1 VCLEAYAHQD
11 VPFEKLVEELQPERT
26 LSHTPLVQVL
36 FALQNAPMPALSLAG
51 LQLSMMEVPVDAA
64 KFDLSLSVEESPNG
78 LSGVLEY
85 NSDLFDAEAAGRML
99 SHYCRLLES
108 VATDAERSLFALPWL
123 AETER
128 RQLLDEWNDTAGE
141 SESSK
146 CAHEVFEQQAAL
158 TPSAIAVVFGTQ
170 QVTYQELN
178 ERANQLAHYLRSLGV
193 GPEKRVCICLER
205 SVELIVAIVAANK
218 AGGAYVPLDPSYPA
232 ERLSFMVA
240 DCNAQVLVTSAALRE
255 KFAGSERQIVVLES
269 QRDVI
274 AAQPIQNPASAVTT
288 GNLAYLIYTSGS
300 TGQPKGVE
308 IEHTSLMNLV
318 HWYQRIS
325 GLVQGDRATLTSGI
339 GFDASVLE
347 LWPNLAMG
355 ASLYVPDEE
364 TRLSPAK
371 LRDWIVSQGI
381 TVCFVTTPL
390 AELLLALDWPP
401 HTSLRLMHTGG
412 DKLHAFPNEAI
423 PFQLRNVYG
432 PTENTVITTTALV
445 QHQDRLASQSPLIGR
460 PIDNV
465 QVYLLDRSLQL
476 VPAGIPGE
484 LYVGGAGRAR
494 GYVNRPDMTAERF
507 VPNPFSLGARL
518 YRTGDRARYLADGSI
533 EFLGRNDH
541 QIKIRG
547 HRIEL
552 GEIEAVINRHPAV
565 SESIVDCREDG
576 RGEKRLA
583 AYVVPREELSVD
595 ELRGYLLERVPDYMV
610 PGAFLLLER
619 LPLNANGKVDRD
631 ALPSADA
638 LHGALRADYV
648 EPRTEMERTI
658 TRVWQELLGL
668 EKVGIHDNFFDLGGH
683 SLLLIKMQSGLQEV
697 LQREIAIVELFKHPT
712 ISTLAR
718 HLSVEKE
725 APPVVSPHKTRAE
738 ARRASVGSRHRH
750 ATAAD
755 FMD

>member
-1 VCLEAYAHQD
+1 
-11 VPFEKLVEELQPERT
+11 
-26 LSHTPLVQVL
+26 
-36 FALQNAPMPALSLAG
+36 
-51 LQLSMMEVPVDAA
+51 
-64 KFDLSLSVEESPNG
+64 
-78 LSGVLEY
+78 
-85 NSDLFDAEAAGRML
+85 
-99 SHYCRLLES
+99 
-108 VATDAERSLFALPWL
+108 L

-128 RQLLDEWNDTAGE
+128 RQLLDKWNDTAVV
-141 SESSK
+141 SDSSK

-158 TPSAIAVVFGTQ
+158 TPPAIALVSGTE

-193 GPEKRVCICLER
+193 APEKRVCICLDR

-240 DCNAQVLVTSAALRE
+240 DCDAQVLVTSAALRE
-255 KFAGSERQIVVLES
+255 KFGQSDARIVVLDNEPE
-269 QRDVI
+269 VI
-274 AAQPIQNPASAVTT
+274 AAHPVQNPESEVTT
-288 GNLAYLIYTSGS
+288 GNLAYIIYTSGS

-308 IEHTSLMNLV
+308 IEHASLMNLV

-325 GLVQGDRATLTSGI
+325 GLVQGDRATSTSGI

-355 ASLYVPDEE
+355 ASIYIPDEE

-371 LRDWIVSQGI
+371 LRDWIVSQEI

-401 HTSLRLMHTGG
+401 DTLLRLMHTGG
-412 DKLHAFPNEAI
+412 DKLHDFPSEAI

-445 QHQDRLASQSPLIGR
+445 QSQDRFASQSPLIGR

-476 VPAGIPGE
+476 VPEGIPGE
-484 LYVGGAGRAR
+484 LFISGTSLAR

-507 VPNPFSLGARL
+507 IPNPFSPGARL

-565 SESIVDCREDG
+565 SESIVDCHEDG
-576 RGEKRLA
+576 RGEKRLT

-595 ELRGYLLERVPDYMV
+595 ELRGYLLEQVPDYMV
-610 PGAFLLLER
+610 PGAFLVLER
-619 LPLNANGKVDRD
+619 LPLNANGKVDRE

-638 LHGALRADYV
+638 LHGASRADYV

-658 TRVWQELLGL
+658 SRVWQELLGL

-683 SLLLIKMQSGLQEV
+683 SLLLIRMQSALQEV
-697 LQREIAIVELFKHPT
+697 LQRDIAIVELFKHPS

-718 HLSVEKE
+718 HLSTDKE
-725 APPVVSPHKTRAE
+725 APPDVSPHKIRAE
-738 ARRASVGSRHRH
+738 ARRASVSSRRFHG
-750 ATAAD
+750 
-755 FMD
+755 